1 MSSELVEANKD
12 PMAAFYKRL
21 EERLRSD
28 VAELLPE
35 ESLRAL
41 VQRAVEESFF
51 KKRQVNTGNQYGPKW
66 EDCPSEF
73 EELIVK
79 AAQPTI
85 DKLVAEIVASRHEE
99 ISAAVNKAL
108 GDNVV
113 AVRIGTSVAA
123 VIESSAFNFIEALKY
138 NGR

>member
-1 MSSELVEANKD
+1 
-12 PMAAFYKRL
+12 MAEFYKRL

-35 ESLRAL
+35 ESLKAL
-41 VQRAVEESFF
+41 VKRAVEESFF
-51 KKRQVNTGNQYGPKW
+51 KKRQVNTGNKYNPQW
-66 EDCPSEF
+66 EERPSEF

-85 DKLVAEIVASRHEE
+85 DRLVAEIVAQRHEE
-99 ISAAVNKAL
+99 IIAAVNEAL

-113 AVRIGTSVAA
+113 AVRIGTSIAA
-123 VIESSAFNFIEALKY
+123 VIETSVFNFIDALKY
-138 NGR
+138 SGR